1 MDRIFVL
8 DDSALS
14 LTALSRLLE
23 AEGYEVLTRGQSEG
37 AIEAIAEA
45 APDLALLDIVMPKV
59 SGLEV
64 LQGIKRREE
73 CADMPV
79 IMVTAKTDVMNLSAA
94 LEAGAFDYI
103 RKPFE
108 PVEVA
113 ARVRS
118 ALRTRDYLLKL
129 RHLAERDGLT
139 GLLNHTAFYK
149 ALDKELGSGEAPII
163 SVAMI
168 DLDLFK
174 SVNDRF
180 GHQAGDLVLKG
191 FAQLLQSAVGPSGA
205 AARYG
210 GEEFCVFLKG
220 YGPEM
225 AERWAQTFRKAIE
238 GYSWD
243 VAGKQIRVTV
253 SIGVVAFDRHRGSE
267 SLVASADASLYEA
280 KRSGR
285 NRVAVSG
292 RGQAPG

>member
-1 MDRIFVL
+1 MVRVFIL

-23 AEGYEVLTRGQSEG
+23 AEGYEVLSRARSEG
-37 AIEAIAEA
+37 AVEAIVEA
-45 APDLALLDIVMPKV
+45 MPDLALLDIVMPKV

-64 LQGIKRREE
+64 LQGIKRHEE
-73 CADMPV
+73 CAEMPV

-118 ALRTRDYLLKL
+118 ALRTRDYMLKL
-129 RHLAERDGLT
+129 RHLSERDGLT
-139 GLLNHTAFYK
+139 GLLNNTVFYK
-149 ALDKELGSGEAPII
+149 ALDKELGSGSNPIL

-191 FAQLLQSAVGPSGA
+191 FGQLLQSAVGPSGA

-210 GEEFCVFLKG
+210 GEEFCVLLKG
-220 YGPEM
+220 YDREM
-225 AERWAQTFRKAIE
+225 AEHWAEAFRKAIE
-238 GYSWD
+238 GYGWD
-243 VAGKQIRVTV
+243 VAGGRIRITV
-253 SIGVVAFDRHRGSE
+253 SIGLAVFDGHRGAE
-267 SLVASADASLYEA
+267 ALVAAADRSLYEA
-280 KRSGR
+280 KGAGR
-285 NRVAVSG
+285 NRVVLAG
-292 RGQAPG
+292 RGPASS